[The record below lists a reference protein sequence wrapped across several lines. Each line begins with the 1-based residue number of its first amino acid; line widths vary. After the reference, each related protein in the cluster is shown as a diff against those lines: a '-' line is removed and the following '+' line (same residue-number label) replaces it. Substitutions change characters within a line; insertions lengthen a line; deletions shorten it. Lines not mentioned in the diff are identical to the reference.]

1 MMRTGGHDMGH
12 KKFSQ
17 IVGEIGPER
26 RARIDAIKHVAQA
39 EAVAFNLAQLRK
51 HRQMTQVELAQRLER
66 AQASISAM
74 ETSRDNLLSTWR
86 AAVEAMGGR
95 LEMVA
100 VFDDERITIP
110 ADASP
115 SVPEPTRPNPGFS
128 EKRGA
133 R

>member
-1 MMRTGGHDMGH
+1 MGH
-12 KKFSQ
+12 RKFSQ

-26 RARIDAIKHVAQA
+26 RARIEAIKHVAQA

-51 HRQMTQVELAQRLER
+51 HRQLTQVELAQRLER

-74 ETSRDNLLSTWR
+74 EASQDNLLSTWR

-95 LEMVA
+95 LELVA

-115 SVPEPTRPNPGFS
+115 AVPKPTRPSPGIS

>member
-1 MMRTGGHDMGH
+1 MAI

-17 IVGEIGPER
+17 IVGEIGPAR
-26 RARIDAIKHVAQA
+26 RARIDAIKHAAQA

-51 HRQMTQVELAQRLER
+51 HRQLTQVELAERLER

-74 ETSRDNLLSTWR
+74 ETSQDNLLSTWR

-100 VFDDERITIP
+100 VFDDERVTIP

-115 SVPEPTRPNPGFS
+115 VVPEPTRPNPGIS
-128 EKRGA
+128 EQRGA

>member
-1 MMRTGGHDMGH
+1 MGH

-26 RARIDAIKHVAQA
+26 RARIEAIKHVAQA

-51 HRQMTQVELAQRLER
+51 HRQLTQVELAQRLER

-74 ETSRDNLLSTWR
+74 ETSQDNLLSTWR

-95 LEMVA
+95 LELVA

-115 SVPEPTRPNPGFS
+115 VVPEPTRPSPGIS

>member
-1 MMRTGGHDMGH
+1 MGP

-17 IVGEIGPER
+17 IVGDIGPER
-26 RARIDAIKHVAQA
+26 RARIDAIKHAAQA

-51 HRQMTQVELAQRLER
+51 HRQLTQVELAQRLER

-74 ETSRDNLLSTWR
+74 ETSQDNLLSTWR

-110 ADASP
+110 TGAPATA
-115 SVPEPTRPNPGFS
+115 PEPTRPNPGIS
-128 EKRGA
+128 EVRGA

>member
-1 MMRTGGHDMGH
+1 MGH
-12 KKFSQ
+12 RKFN
-17 IVGEIGPER
+17 EIIGDISPER
-26 RARIDAIKHVAQA
+26 RARIDAIKHAAQA

-51 HRQMTQVELAQRLER
+51 HRQLTQVELAQRLER

-74 ETSRDNLLSTWR
+74 ETSQDNLLSTWR

-110 ADASP
+110 TGAPAT
-115 SVPEPTRPNPGFS
+115 VPEPARPNGLPPVSG
-128 EKRGA
+128 RHA
-133 R
+133 L